1 MKTANPDFYNSKDWM
16 VIPYPV
22 FKGGKDIANTYYFQ
36 YYMVNSQIPQN
47 EQIEAWKF
55 IFYMLS
61 HGEDYLE
68 KVALTQPTKKVFE
81 GSVFKSMPYS
91 NVFYNDLKRAHV
103 VYFSSFSWRVN
114 ELIKEAIENVMMNK
128 VNPADAV
135 AKLKKD
141 VQALVD
147 ENR

>member
-1 MKTANPDFYNSKDWM
+1 
-16 VIPYPV
+16 
-22 FKGGKDIANTYYFQ
+22 
-36 YYMVNSQIPQN
+36 MVNSQIPEN
-47 EQIEAWKF
+47 EQVEAWKF
-55 IFYMLS
+55 VAYMLS
-61 HGEDYLE
+61 HGDMYLE

-81 GSVFKSMPYS
+81 GEVFKSMPYS

-103 VYFSSFSWRVN
+103 VYHSSFSWRVN

-128 VNPADAV
+128 VAPADAV